1 MKKLFNIDLLLIPAL
16 TILLFSLNSCI
27 PLKKT
32 IYLQERSSYTEG
44 VNSYEND
51 LATYKLQP
59 GDNLYIDVKSLDPS
73 SMTSFDAND
82 RSDYQL
88 QSEMGIY
95 LKSYQVNDS
104 GFILFPVVGKVEVA
118 GFSVSQVRDRL
129 QIIMNEFYQ
138 LTNITVKLVNF
149 KVSILGEVNRPGI
162 YTVYQDRL
170 NIFQALSLGG
180 DLNDYANRKEVSIL
194 RKTNTGG
201 TELLKINLLNDSILE
216 LPGFYLQPDDI
227 VYVKPMR
234 SKNFAFTAF
243 PYSIVLSTITTTLL
257 IWNFFK

>member
-1 MKKLFNIDLLLIPAL
+1 MKKIFNIDLLLVPTLA
-16 TILLFSLNSCI
+16 ILIFSLNSCI

-32 IYLQERSSYTEG
+32 IYLQEQSSYTQG

-59 GDNLYIDVKSLDPS
+59 GDNLYVDVKSLDPS
-73 SMTSFDAND
+73 NLTSFDANN
-82 RSDYQL
+82 RSDYQI

-104 GFILFPVVGKVEVA
+104 GFILFPVVGKVKVA
-118 GFSVSQVRDRL
+118 GFSVNQVHDSL

-138 LTNITVKLVNF
+138 LSSVTVKLVNF

-162 YTVYQDRL
+162 YQVYQDRL
-170 NIFQALSLGG
+170 NIFQAISLGG

-201 TELLKINLLNDSILE
+201 TELLKVNLLNNSILE